1 MKNALSILI
10 VEDDSNSAFVLKTI
24 LQKAGYEILPI
35 ASDGKSALELT
46 KKYHP
51 ALVLMDIT
59 LPGELDGID
68 TALTMHHQYDVP
80 VVYLTGHTSEQIIKR
95 AKATVPYGFILK
107 PYTAKMVL
115 VTTEMAF
122 HKAAVERE
130 SKETKLRLAVTLG
143 SLLSP
148 IFSATPQGIINY
160 VNQAG
165 QNFLGI
171 PMGQILNR
179 SLDEVLPLYLP
190 ENQQDQKKSS
200 FLDFLLE
207 AKPNIL
213 DRHAIFLNKKGE
225 NRHVYV
231 QVTSLKNLYGDVQGY
246 VVALNDFSEQF
257 YFEQRNQMLAAALKQ
272 LQEGVIVVE
281 RCKDFDFRMV
291 YVNQGLLNCLKMTI
305 DDWIGKPLS
314 VFFGVKFNMNIVRA
328 LEHARVYSAD
338 TVMICSDG
346 EEKVTNWTLSPF
358 ALSDQKIEYIVITV
372 RDVTLLRCMEEN
384 LRESQKIEAVGRLAS
399 GIAHDFNN
407 LLAIINGCSDLAL
420 SQTTDAKFI
429 DYLKSIQNAG
439 SRGAM
444 LVQQLMLF
452 ARKGTTDEVMIEEVS
467 TREKLE
473 QTLHMLKHYLGS
485 NITFETRLGAN
496 LWNVKIPATY
506 LDQILVNL
514 CVNGRDAMP
523 QGGKMLMEFQN
534 FEGCPPDLLQG
545 CFLKITVQDT
555 GIGMDMETQKKIFEP
570 FFTTKPVG
578 EGTGLGLSS
587 VYGLIKHYDGSI
599 QVESALNCGTIFTL
613 YLPACD
619 ETESVFKP
627 ITENLVCK
635 KKICQ
640 LNVEKSI
647 EVVLK
652 PCLLKEGWCVYC
664 QDEKPEE
671 KPQCVISHEPTA
683 DVYVPKTFS
692 KNSSIKHPYA
702 IVEILNEVRRWA

>member
-24 LQKAGYEILPI
+24 LQKAGYEVLPI

-68 TALTMHHQYDVP
+68 TVLTMHHQYDVP

-95 AKATVPYGFILK
+95 AKATIPYGFILK

-257 YFEQRNQMLAAALKQ
+257 YFEQKAVICYAF
-272 LQEGVIVVE
+272 LQPHAYK
-281 RCKDFDFRMV
+281 C
-291 YVNQGLLNCLKMTI
+291 
-305 DDWIGKPLS
+305 S
-314 VFFGVKFNMNIVRA
+314 FF
-328 LEHARVYSAD
+328 
-338 TVMICSDG
+338 
-346 EEKVTNWTLSPF
+346 
-358 ALSDQKIEYIVITV
+358 
-372 RDVTLLRCMEEN
+372 
-384 LRESQKIEAVGRLAS
+384 
-399 GIAHDFNN
+399 
-407 LLAIINGCSDLAL
+407 
-420 SQTTDAKFI
+420 
-429 DYLKSIQNAG
+429 
-439 SRGAM
+439 
-444 LVQQLMLF
+444 
-452 ARKGTTDEVMIEEVS
+452 
-467 TREKLE
+467 
-473 QTLHMLKHYLGS
+473 
-485 NITFETRLGAN
+485 
-496 LWNVKIPATY
+496 
-506 LDQILVNL
+506 
-514 CVNGRDAMP
+514 
-523 QGGKMLMEFQN
+523 
-534 FEGCPPDLLQG
+534 
-545 CFLKITVQDT
+545 
-555 GIGMDMETQKKIFEP
+555 
-570 FFTTKPVG
+570 
-578 EGTGLGLSS
+578 
-587 VYGLIKHYDGSI
+587 
-599 QVESALNCGTIFTL
+599 
-613 YLPACD
+613 
-619 ETESVFKP
+619 
-627 ITENLVCK
+627 
-635 KKICQ
+635 
-640 LNVEKSI
+640 
-647 EVVLK
+647 
-652 PCLLKEGWCVYC
+652 
-664 QDEKPEE
+664 
-671 KPQCVISHEPTA
+671 
-683 DVYVPKTFS
+683 
-692 KNSSIKHPYA
+692 
-702 IVEILNEVRRWA
+702 